1 MLDGMLGGLPHR
13 TSEVMHGAA
22 ERARAG
28 RTVAAARAQ
37 ARLPLLVGLGAAG
50 LWGGYSLHQRQDT
63 SDRAF
68 MAGTWALALLVGH
81 ASRSPLFKASAGGA
95 LAGHLGAMALGP
107 AHVRIVDA
115 PGDTVQVEFQKDG
128 IIVDPGEGDVNVGI
142 KEKPGGD
149 GIVLEIET
157 SPTEGEGSVT
167 VEVDTKV
174 IVDESDEPAG

>member
-68 MAGTWALALLVGH
+68 MAGTWALALLVT
-81 ASRSPLFKASAGGA
+81 AAQNNT
-95 LAGHLGAMALGP
+95 GP
-107 AHVRIVDA
+107 FDYERVS
-115 PGDTVQVEFQKDG
+115 Q
-128 IIVDPGEGDVNVGI
+128 
-142 KEKPGGD
+142 
-149 GIVLEIET
+149 
-157 SPTEGEGSVT
+157 
-167 VEVDTKV
+167 
-174 IVDESDEPAG
+174 PAGEAALDADLYPSIPLL